1 MKNEMR
7 KKWREGRD
15 KGRWGGREKGRIVRE
30 GTGRGRKHQSF

>member
-15 KGRWGGREKGRIVRE
+15 KGRREGREKGKVQNRSP
-30 GTGRGRKHQSF
+30 TNF

>member
-15 KGRWGGREKGRIVRE
+15 KGRWEGREKGKVQNRSP
-30 GTGRGRKHQSF
+30 TNF